1 MKLTKTRLKQIIR
14 EEIQNLRKPLSEG
27 LNMDTSSIKKI
38 ENVFQKEL
46 NIDDVKLEKKE
57 SRARAAYT
65 FRVAGKKHGLY
76 IDVAYDWSDLEER
89 IDYVLSNFNII
100 NEKIN
105 TNVRERFMD
114 GYDYNKLCLYWYNI
128 FKDLSGV
135 EANS

>member
-76 IDVAYDWSDLEER
+76 IDVAYDGIWE
-89 IDYVLSNFNII
+89 IYTI
-100 NEKIN
+100 NEKEFPKHN
-105 TNVRERFMD
+105 H
-114 GYDYNKLCLYWYNI
+114 WQ
-128 FKDLSGV
+128 LSQFSD
-135 EANS
+135 EDITDEKTALKAAIMMIKKYKKFLLEK